1 MENAV
6 EGASLVTVKLFVFA
20 LPYDGNA
27 LKTAL
32 LASPVPNLRNGLE
45 ELPEDWILLVI
56 AQNQTRFGIKSQ
68 GKEDP

>member
-1 MENAV
+1 MENV
-6 EGASLVTVKLFVFA
+6 GEGASLVTVKLFVFA

-45 ELPEDWILLVI
+45 KLPEEWVLLVI
-56 AQNQTRFGIKSQ
+56 AQNQTSFEIKSQ
-68 GKEDP
+68 EDP